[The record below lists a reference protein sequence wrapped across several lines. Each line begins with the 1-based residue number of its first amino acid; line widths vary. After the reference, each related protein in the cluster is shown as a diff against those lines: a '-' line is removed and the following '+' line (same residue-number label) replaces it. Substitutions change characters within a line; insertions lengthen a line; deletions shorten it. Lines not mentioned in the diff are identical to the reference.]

1 MLGGGGRGVNRR
13 GQFVAPCARSQF
25 SVQNRHI
32 SLAPCGRPGRRLRT
46 SLLFWLVC
54 SGPPERFIQSTAHT
68 INAPRPQGPL
78 RTHTN
83 TQTHLVDATNAAPTR
98 KLSHPHVHLPARST
112 NSDFFFALRH
122 GLKCVVHI
130 VVSRFKYKDVFVD
143 QLSLSLHFK
152 TSKACDTTTSINGDT
167 RPQVVLLGSTN
178 TQQRYVPSKCRGQTL
193 DEHPSFA
200 PTRRRT
206 QHPQIALRAM

>member
-32 SLAPCGRPGRRLRT
+32 SLAPCGRPGRRLTT
-46 SLLFWLVC
+46 SLLFWLVF

-83 TQTHLVDATNAAPTR
+83 TQTHLVDATNAAPHEKIVSPTCP
-98 KLSHPHVHLPARST
+98 LART
-112 NSDFFFALRH
+112 LHQLRLFFRSPLR
-122 GLKCVVHI
+122 LEMCSLYCCVSFQI
-130 VVSRFKYKDVFVD
+130 QGCFR
-143 QLSLSLHFK
+143 
-152 TSKACDTTTSINGDT
+152 
-167 RPQVVLLGSTN
+167 GSTLTLSAFQN
-178 TQQRYVPSKCRGQTL
+178 VESLRYNNL
-193 DEHPSFA
+193 DQWRH
-200 PTRRRT
+200 
-206 QHPQIALRAM
+206 